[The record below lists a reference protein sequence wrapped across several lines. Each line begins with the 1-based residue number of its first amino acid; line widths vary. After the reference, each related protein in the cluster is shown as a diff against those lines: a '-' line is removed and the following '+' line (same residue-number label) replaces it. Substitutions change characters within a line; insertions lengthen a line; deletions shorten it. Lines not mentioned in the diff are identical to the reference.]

1 MAKKISSISIV
12 LLIIMGGFI
21 WKEELLLLVKQGG
34 SLSVFISMLL
44 VVICVFFPVIP
55 YPILA
60 GGIGA
65 VFGAPMGTVISL
77 SGAMVG
83 TLVLFYLSRYGFR
96 DVAQKKL
103 EKYQKVKEYEE
114 FLLRNSFLA
123 ILTSRLIPIIPA
135 PVITI
140 ICGLSQVHWLPFFI
154 ATAIGK
160 LPNTLILSF
169 AGATFSSNKLFSFG
183 LYGIYLLFILLVNFL
198 YVYRKSAKKSID

>member
-1 MAKKISSISIV
+1 MVKKISSTSIF
-12 LLIIMGGFI
+12 LLIIAFGFLQ
-21 WKEELLLLVKQGG
+21 KDELFLLVKQGG
-34 SLSVFISMLL
+34 TLSVFISMLL

-77 SGAMVG
+77 SGAMAG

-123 ILTSRLIPIIPA
+123 ILISRLIPIIPA

-140 ICGLSQVHWLPFFI
+140 ICGLSQVHWLPFFV
-154 ATAIGK
+154 ASAIGK
-160 LPNTLILSF
+160 LPNTLILAF

-198 YVYRKSAKKSID
+198 YVYRKSVKKSID